1 MKKIS
6 LLIVL
11 FSPLLAVAQDTKT
24 DIASART
31 AYQAKKLQDAHFA
44 LQQALSDI
52 DMNIGQEVLKKLPPK
67 MDTAAINP
75 KDDHVMANT
84 GFAGATVHRSYGK
97 MPFVEVELISNSPL
111 LGSLN
116 SLLSLPLIGGLG
128 RDENNKT
135 VKVQGYKARLERHP
149 ADNDLNNYTLQ
160 IPFSNALLTFTVNH
174 CTERDVLKLAE
185 TLPLDDIA
193 ALIK

>member
-1 MKKIS
+1 MKQFII
-6 LLIVL
+6 LIA
-11 FSPLLAVAQDTKT
+11 FCAPLIALCQDTKT
-24 DIASART
+24 DIAAART

-67 MDTAAINP
+67 MDTASVNP
-75 KDDHVMANT
+75 KEDHVMANS

-97 MPFVEVELISNSPL
+97 KPFAELELISNSPL

-116 SLLSLPLIGGLG
+116 SLLNLPLIGGLG

-149 ADNDLNNYTLQ
+149 ADNDLYNYTLQ
-160 IPFSNALLTFTVNH
+160 IPFSNALLTFTVNN